1 MRIRRTATAAVL
13 CAIGLTGLAPAG
25 ATAEEAQ
32 RAGTAPAPAK
42 LDPGRDTS
50 GQMIW
55 ERFGSAEEMPADKIG
70 ATLST
75 KRLETARAS
84 NTQPNTLAPRSTASH
99 PTPQREKHLARTLG
113 QKYMAE
119 GSETRSEQL
128 GKFRSDSDTVD
139 TSSSGIIDFA
149 ACEADPAGQAQSKN
163 SPGHVIDHFN
173 FCRWGYNQVT
183 KLDGNG
189 RIEGYVRFKEIEVG
203 EGAKGIRTG
212 RIHIKTKQVE
222 GFGIYS
228 EFAGTRMK
236 IQPSLKGN
244 INHLGECGNN
254 NLVDFGGGRSSF
266 TRELAGWEDQYIY
279 YEITSDET
287 KADQSRVDKV
297 SYCQFETHYKVES
310 AKGNTPWSYVSP
322 TGGMRFDS
330 AAYMGSDTQYGHKG
344 AIFNRV
350 TPVFS
355 YDRADTSVKGVA
367 EHIFD
372 ALYAPQLTYPQ
383 KTDKDIPGNIWNG
396 EWQPLHRNVPTGTWG
411 TFSPDSDAVAA
422 ANESAKNSA
431 CAGLTRPADHDCDEF
446 PFASTKE
453 GAGVGDG
460 NFSVR
465 MVPSTENRSAGGK
478 LSAWYS
484 KDRILDGDPYGI
496 FVS

>member
-1 MRIRRTATAAVL
+1 MRIRRAATAAVL
-13 CAIGLTGLAPAG
+13 CAVGLTGLAPAA
-25 ATAEEAQ
+25 ATAEES
-32 RAGTAPAPAK
+32 RHSGSVSESAK
-42 LDPGRDTS
+42 LDPDSDTS
-50 GQMIW
+50 GQMVW
-55 ERFGSAEEMPADKIG
+55 ERFGSAGDIPADRIG
-70 ATLST
+70 ETFSA
-75 KRLETARAS
+75 KRLDAARAA
-84 NTQPNTLAPRSTASH
+84 NAQPNTVTPQSSTSH
-99 PTPQREKHLARTLG
+99 PTAEREKHLARALG
-113 QKYMAE
+113 QRYIAD

-128 GKFRSDSDTVD
+128 GKFRSDAVGT
-139 TSSSGIIDFA
+139 TANGIIEFDK
-149 ACEADPAGQAQSKN
+149 CEADPAGQAQDKN

-183 KLDGNG
+183 KLDGKG

-203 EGAKGIRTG
+203 EGAKGTRTG
-212 RIHIKTKQVE
+212 RIHIKTKDVD

-228 EFAGTRMK
+228 EFSGTRMK
-236 IQPSLKGN
+236 IQPSLKGD

-254 NLVDFGGGRSSF
+254 NLVDFGGGKDSF
-266 TRELAGWEDQYIY
+266 TRELSGWEDQYIY

-297 SYCQFETHYKVES
+297 SYCQFETHYKVLS

-330 AAYMGSDTQYGHKG
+330 ATYMGSDIQYGHKG

-355 YDRADTSVKGVA
+355 YDRADASVESVA

-383 KTDKDIPGNIWNG
+383 KNDKDIPGNIWNG
-396 EWQPLHRNVPTGTWG
+396 EWQPLHRNVKTGTWG
-411 TFSPDSDAVAA
+411 TFSPDSDAIAA
-422 ANESAKNSA
+422 ANERAKDSA

-465 MVPSTENRSAGGK
+465 MVPATENRSAGGK

-496 FVS
+496 FVN